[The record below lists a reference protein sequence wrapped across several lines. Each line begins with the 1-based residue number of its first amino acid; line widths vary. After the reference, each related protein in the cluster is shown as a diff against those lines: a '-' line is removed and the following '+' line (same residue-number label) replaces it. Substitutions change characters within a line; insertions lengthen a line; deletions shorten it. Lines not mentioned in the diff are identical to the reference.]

1 MKEKIKQIVEA
12 MGFKFFEGD
21 IYNVNQALKKFK
33 QFPAVLYIS
42 PISGGG
48 EITMAGMVKKRIEP
62 LLMFVDHDK
71 LDPDGTETNTVI
83 ERMRQAAETFV
94 LKLNESREFEP
105 IASWTV
111 RDIIKDMNYRC
122 SGVSLQLT
130 ITESRGVC
138 K

>member
-1 MKEKIKQIVEA
+1 MKEKIKEIVEA
-12 MGFKFFEGD
+12 MGFTFFEGD

-33 QFPAVLYIS
+33 QFPAVLYIT

-62 LLMFVDHDK
+62 LLMFVDYDK
-71 LDPDGTETNTVI
+71 LDPDGKETNSVI
-83 ERMRQAAETFV
+83 DRMREATENFV

-105 IASWTV
+105 ISSWAV

-122 SGVSLQLT
+122 SGVSIQLT
-130 ITESRGVC
+130 ITESRGIC

>member
-1 MKEKIKQIVEA
+1 MKEKIKEIVEA
-12 MGFKFFEGD
+12 MGFTFFEGD

-33 QFPAVLYIS
+33 QFPAMLYIT

-62 LLMFVDHDK
+62 LLMFVDYDK
-71 LDPDGTETNTVI
+71 LDPAGKETNAVI
-83 ERMRQAAETFV
+83 DRMRQAAETFV

-105 IASWTV
+105 ISSWTV
-111 RDIIKDMNYRC
+111 RDLIKDMNYGC

-130 ITESRGVC
+130 ITESRGTCV
-138 K
+138 

>member
-1 MKEKIKQIVEA
+1 MKEKIKEIIEA
-12 MGFKFFEGD
+12 MGFTFFEGD
-21 IYNVNQALKKFK
+21 IYNVNQSLKKFK

-62 LLMFVDHDK
+62 LLMFVDHDE
-71 LDPDGTETNTVI
+71 LDPDGEETNEVI
-83 ERMRQAAETFV
+83 ERMRDAVQEFILA
-94 LKLNESREFEP
+94 LNSLREFEP
-105 IASWTV
+105 ITSWSCP
-111 RDIIKDMNYRC
+111 DIIKDLNYHC

-130 ITESRGVC
+130 ITESRGTC

>member
-1 MKEKIKQIVEA
+1 MKEKIKEIVED
-12 MGFKFFEGD
+12 MGFTFFEGD

-33 QFPAVLYIS
+33 QFPAVLYIT

-62 LLMFVDHDK
+62 LLMFVDYDK
-71 LDPDGTETNTVI
+71 LDPDGKETNSVI
-83 ERMRQAAETFV
+83 DRMREATENFV

-105 IASWTV
+105 ISSWTV

-122 SGVSLQLT
+122 SGVSIQLT
-130 ITESRGVC
+130 ITESRGIC